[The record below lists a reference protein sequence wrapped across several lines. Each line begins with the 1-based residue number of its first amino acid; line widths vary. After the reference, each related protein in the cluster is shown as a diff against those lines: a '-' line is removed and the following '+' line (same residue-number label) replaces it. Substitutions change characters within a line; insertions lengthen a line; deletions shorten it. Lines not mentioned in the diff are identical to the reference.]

1 MKRALLFLSALG
13 YGAFAASILMRRGR
27 RTKQTASGLIDL
39 NSASEKELLQL
50 KGIGEVF
57 AARIVE
63 NRPYANK
70 LDLVGRRVVPVAAY
84 EMIKDAIT
92 ANRAA

>member
-1 MKRALLFLSALG
+1 MKRAIIFLSALG
-13 YGAFAASILMRRGR
+13 YGIVAASFLMKRGR
-27 RTKQTASGLIDL
+27 GGNAIRLLDL

-70 LDLVGRRVVPVAAY
+70 IDLIGRRVVPDAAY
-84 EMIKDAIT
+84 DMIKSVIT
-92 ANRAA
+92 VAPRAA

>member
-1 MKRALLFLSALG
+1 MKKAIIVLSALG
-13 YGAFAASILMRRGR
+13 YASFIASYLVSRRAR
-27 RTKQTASGLIDL
+27 SGDAGLLDL

-63 NRPYANK
+63 NRPYATK
-70 LDLVGRRVVPVAAY
+70 IDLIGRRVVPDAAY
-84 EMIKDAIT
+84 EMIKNVIT
-92 ANRAA
+92 VVPRAA